1 MKSSLSNTVETTP
14 FSWMKM
20 TSQCVLSSCTAIWAQ
35 FLDVA
40 VMLGGLA
47 YIPIREATN
56 DLKQSVSILAD
67 KMVTR
72 KEPEGALSAAQKTAP
87 GRFWRQ
93 GTT

>member
-56 DLKQSVSILAD
+56 CAFSPTPSKWRVSTDRNDWSVSSQSVPPTLKYIPPVA
-67 KMVTR
+67 
-72 KEPEGALSAAQKTAP
+72 
-87 GRFWRQ
+87 
-93 GTT
+93 